1 MKLMDVKLLVSAVLA
16 LPFVSVAA
24 VECGDTIT
32 TAEILTEDLLNC
44 SGTPALTIEGPTGS
58 LDMNGFTLEC
68 GGGSTRGIDVQGNAA
83 VLSNGVVDGC
93 AVGIFVIGDGFHS
106 VQSMTVQDGIN
117 TGIWLV
123 SEYNIVSG
131 STVTDGYT
139 IGIEVSGESNS
150 AIGNFLVEGNQ
161 AAPFRGIAING
172 NNAFVAQ
179 NFCDNNSQGGI
190 VIQPSSGGQ
199 VIQNSVTNGGQTGI
213 SMEGGG
219 QSDYLVTGNIATG
232 NPDGDLVDSNPD
244 ACMSTNLWYGNI
256 FDTADPSCLD

>member
-1 MKLMDVKLLVSAVLA
+1 MKLMDVKLLVSAILA

-44 SGTPALTIEGPTGS
+44 SSTPALTIEGPTGS

-68 GGGSTRGIDVQGNAA
+68 GGGSTRGIDVLGIAA

-93 AVGIFVIGDGFHS
+93 ATGILVDGDGFHS
-106 VQSMTVQDGIN
+106 IQTMTVQNGIE
-117 TGIWLV
+117 TGIWLI
-123 SEYNIVSG
+123 SENNIVSG
-131 STVTDGYT
+131 STATGFFTRGMELDGAN
-139 IGIEVSGESNS
+139 NS
-150 AIGNFLVEGNQ
+150 AVRNFLIDNQ
-161 AAPFRGIAING
+161 GGASRGLYIG
-172 NNAFVAQ
+172 GDNAFVAQ
-179 NFCDNNSQGGI
+179 NFCDSNNEGGI
-190 VIQPSSGGQ
+190 VIGPSSGGL
-199 VIQNSVTNGGQTGI
+199 VVQNIVTNNGQTGI

-219 QSDYLVTGNIATG
+219 QSDYLITGNIATG

>member
-1 MKLMDVKLLVSAVLA
+1 MKLMDVKLLVSAILA

-32 TAEILTEDLLNC
+32 SAEILTEDLLNC

-68 GGGSTRGIDVQGNAA
+68 GGGSSRGIDVLGSAA

-93 AVGIFVIGDGFHS
+93 AIGIFVDGDGFHS
-106 VQSMTVQDGIN
+106 IQTMTVQDGIDV
-117 TGIWLV
+117 GIWLI
-123 SEYNIVSG
+123 SENNIVNG
-131 STVTDGYT
+131 STATGFFNR
-139 IGIEVSGESNS
+139 GIEIQGSNS
-150 AIGNFLVEGNQ
+150 QVIGNFLIDNQ
-161 AAPFRGIAING
+161 GGTSSGILING
-172 NNAFVAQ
+172 DNSFVAQ
-179 NFCDNNSQGGI
+179 NICDNNNGEGI
-190 VIQPSSGGQ
+190 VIDPSSGGL
-199 VIQNSVTNGGQTGI
+199 VVQNIVTNNGQTGI

-219 QSDYLVTGNIATG
+219 QSDYLITGNIATG